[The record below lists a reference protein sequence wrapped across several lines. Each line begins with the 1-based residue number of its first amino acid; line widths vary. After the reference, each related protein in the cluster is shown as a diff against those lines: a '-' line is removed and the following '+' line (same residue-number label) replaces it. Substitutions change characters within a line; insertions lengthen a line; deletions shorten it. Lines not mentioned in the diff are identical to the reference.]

1 MNSMAEEVG
10 RSRVLLVDDHG
21 LVRAGFRMLLN
32 EQTDFEVAE
41 AESGEKA
48 CEWLRNHDADVVV
61 MDLNM
66 PGMGGLEAM
75 RRILVHKPETRILV
89 LSMFEDDVFP
99 MRALAAGASGFI
111 SKRVASDVLID
122 AINTVLRGETYL
134 TPETATRLASKRF
147 SNAEDPISELSEREF
162 EIGYRLSEGESVS
175 EIAEVL
181 NLSVKTVSNHRL
193 NILRKLRA
201 KNAVEL
207 AHLFISHGI
216 AKNKTAE

>member
-1 MNSMAEEVG
+1 MNSMAEAVEH
-10 RSRVLLVDDHG
+10 SRVLLVDDHG
-21 LVRAGFRMLLN
+21 LVRAGFRMLLD

-48 CEWLRNHDADVVV
+48 CEWLRNNDADVVV

-99 MRALAAGASGFI
+99 MRALSAGASGFI

-147 SNAEDPISELSEREF
+147 SKAEDPISELSEREF

-193 NILRKLRA
+193 NILRKLGA